1 MYNDQDLEFD
11 DCHSINTWNIFIQ
24 TDVYN
29 VQECIPK
36 YMYSFNGNVFHEWVC
51 ALSHSKGIF
60 SVWF

>member
-11 DCHSINTWNIFIQ
+11 DSHSIDTWNIFIQ

-36 YMYSFNGNVFHEWVC
+36 YSFNGNEWVC

-60 SVWF
+60 QVWF

>member
-11 DCHSINTWNIFIQ
+11 DCHSTNTWNIFIQ

-36 YMYSFNGNVFHEWVC
+36 YSFNGNVFHVLVC

-60 SVWF
+60 PVWF